1 MPGPVYWDKTQMQ
14 NDGATPSILA
24 IGDSWF
30 WYPFVG
36 GSLIVSLG
44 DLVSRKQ
51 HIIYCLG
58 NNGAEAIDY
67 TQGRYRRVVLEGLR
81 LYGNGLSA
89 VFISGGGNDLAGRDD
104 LLPMLNVDCSA
115 ATAAEQCFRTG
126 TGTGTLGEMINR
138 VDKST
143 QKLIAMAQA
152 VIPSQST
159 VYLHPYDYGYPD
171 GRGALGGSAWLKPA
185 LEEAKVPVA
194 LHRPAVK
201 LVIDRFATIFNSIA
215 AASAGRVRFVDS
227 RGTLTRSTQWANELH
242 PTPAG
247 FKKIAVEAWQPLLI
261 GDNLA

>member
-1 MPGPVYWDKTQMQ
+1 MSGPVYWDKSQMQ

-30 WYPFVG
+30 WYPLIG
-36 GSLIVSLG
+36 GSLIVPLG
-44 DLVSRKQ
+44 DLVASKG
-51 HIIYCLG
+51 HTIYCLG

-67 TQGRYRRVVLEGLR
+67 TQGRYRRTVLEALR
-81 LYGNGLSA
+81 LYGSVLSA

-115 ATAAEQCFRTG
+115 AQTAQDCFRAG
-126 TGTGTLGEMINR
+126 NDTGTLNEMISR

-152 VIPSQST
+152 VMPTQST
-159 VYLHPYDYGYPD
+159 IYLHPYDYGYPD
-171 GRGALGGSAWLKPA
+171 GRGALGGSAWLRPA
-185 LEEAKVPVA
+185 LEEANVPVA

-201 LVIDRFATIFNSIA
+201 LVIDRFAEIFGNIA
-215 AASAGRVRFVDS
+215 TASSGRVIFVDS

-247 FKKIAVEAWQPLLI
+247 FKRIAVGAWEPLLVA
-261 GDNLA
+261 DNLA

>member
-1 MPGPVYWDKTQMQ
+1 MEKVYWDKSRM
-14 NDGATPSILA
+14 DADSATPSILA

-30 WYPFVG
+30 WYPFFG
-36 GSLIVSLG
+36 GSLVVALG
-44 DLVSRKQ
+44 DLVARKQ

-81 LYGNGLSA
+81 LYGSGLSA
-89 VFISGGGNDLAGRDD
+89 LFISGGGNDLAGRDD
-104 LLPMLNVDCSA
+104 LLPMLNLDCSA
-115 ATAAEQCFRTG
+115 AQTAQDCFRTG
-126 TGTGTLGEMINR
+126 NGTGTLNEMISR
-138 VDKST
+138 VEKST

-159 VYLHPYDYGYPD
+159 IYLHPYDYGYPD

-185 LEEAKVPVA
+185 LDEAKVPVA

-201 LVIDRFATIFNSIA
+201 LVIDRFATIFGNIA
-215 AASAGRVRFVDS
+215 TASAGRVKFVNS

-247 FKKIAVEAWQPLLI
+247 FRKIAIDAWEPLLVA
-261 GDNLA
+261 DKLA

>member
-1 MPGPVYWDKTQMQ
+1 MEKVYWDKTQMQ

-30 WYPFVG
+30 WYPLIG
-36 GSLIVSLG
+36 GSLIVPLG
-44 DLVSRKQ
+44 ELVARKQ

-81 LYGNGLSA
+81 LYGSGLSA

-115 ATAAEQCFRTG
+115 ATTAQDCFRAG
-126 TGTGTLGEMINR
+126 SGTGTLSEMINR

-152 VIPSQST
+152 VIPPRST
-159 VYLHPYDYGYPD
+159 IYLHPYDYGYPD

-185 LEEAKVPVA
+185 LDEAKVPVV

-201 LVIDRFATIFNSIA
+201 LVIDRFATIFGNIS
-215 AASAGRVRFVDS
+215 AASSGRVFFVDS
-227 RGTLTRSTQWANELH
+227 RGKLTRSTQWANELH

-247 FKKIAVEAWQPLLI
+247 FKKIAFDAWQPLLVA
-261 GDNLA
+261 DNLA